1 DVNPLAVVIRR
12 ATVEDVPTIARHR
25 AQMFTDMG
33 SLPAELYQ
41 PLMREAAAYLGV
53 AVARGEYVGWFACP
67 VGSPGEVVAGAG
79 VQLRRT
85 LPHSI
90 EANGRR
96 RLVQGRQGIVLNVF
110 TEKAWRRRGVAELLM
125 KTVLDWARAERLD
138 TLVLHAA
145 PEGRHLYEKLGFRA
159 TNEMRFSGDLSS
171 PPAPLPPGE
180 GGSPS

>member
-1 DVNPLAVVIRR
+1 MNPSPVVIRR
-12 ATVEDVPTIARHR
+12 ITGVDVPTIARHR
-25 AQMFTDMG
+25 AQMFSDMG
-33 SLPAELYQ
+33 SLPADLYQ
-41 PLMREAAAYLGV
+41 PLMQEAATYLEG

-125 KTVLDWARAERLD
+125 KTVLEWARAERLD

-145 PEGRHLYEKLGFRA
+145 PEGRHLYEKLGFRQ
-159 TNEMRFSGDLSS
+159 TNEMRYTGDLTS

-180 GGSPS
+180 GSVP